1 MSSLH
6 PAIARVTDRII
17 ERSQGSR
24 RRYLEL
30 MEIEGEKHADRN
42 VALPCSNLAHG
53 FAATGED
60 KASIAARSGPN
71 IGIHPA
77 GIPARSDRHRSN
89 NGRTAALQR
98 IDQFAAL
105 STRPY

>member
-6 PAIARVTDRII
+6 PTVERVTERII
-17 ERSQGSR
+17 ERSRNSR

-30 MEIEGEKHADRN
+30 MDAEGEKHADRN

-60 KASIAARSGPN
+60 KASIIARAGPN
-71 IGIHPA
+71 IGIVSAYNDTISSHQPF
-77 GIPARSDRHRSN
+77 GQYPPQMKVWAR
-89 NGRTAALQR
+89 
-98 IDQFAAL
+98 
-105 STRPY
+105 